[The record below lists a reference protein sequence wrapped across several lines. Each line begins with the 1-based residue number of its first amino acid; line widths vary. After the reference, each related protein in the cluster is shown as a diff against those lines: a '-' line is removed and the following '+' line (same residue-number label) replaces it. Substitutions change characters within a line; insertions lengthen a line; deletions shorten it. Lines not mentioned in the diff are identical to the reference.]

1 MTADTTRQ
9 RARGPLVLLLA
20 TIDLVA
26 IVYALK
32 AVLEILQ

>member
-1 MTADTTRQ
+1 MNDTTRQ

-26 IVYALK
+26 IGYALK
-32 AVLEILQ
+32 AALEILR

>member
-1 MTADTTRQ
+1 MTTDTTRQ

-26 IVYALK
+26 IVYALN
-32 AVLEILQ
+32 AALEILR